1 MKVDGY
7 FILALKMSYLRK
19 CEADWSRKVSRGFI
33 AEEILE
39 ASRDK
44 ITGNI
49 TLVMEGYTIDGP
61 IVKYNLQE
69 TEEILKWAEY
79 QDGRYTTP
87 ARKIPHEE

>member
-19 CEADWSRKVSRGFI
+19 CEADWSSKVSSGFI

-49 TLVMEGYTIDGP
+49 TIVMEGYTIDGP
-61 IVKYNLQE
+61 IRQYNLLE
-69 TEEILKWAEY
+69 TKEILKWVKY
-79 QDGRYTTP
+79 QDGLYTTP
-87 ARKIPHEE
+87 ARKIPYEE